1 MSTSVFALIGRL
13 RTANRLFL
21 VLLVA
26 GAGMFVYDASLGLR
40 YWDGLSRGTAAKTEA
55 RSLLAS
61 ARPPSGVTAELEAQL
76 APNEALLESRSA
88 GFSYEHTDELIE
100 LVAATARTSG
110 VALASINIAEAGR
123 RADGPLS
130 YRMLS
135 LTIRVTGGTEA
146 IYGFLDA
153 LSEAAPGMT
162 VRSARL
168 GNLSGAPWAS
178 LDIDVELDPEPSEA
192 WEATP

>member
-26 GAGMFVYDASLGLR
+26 GASMLVYDASLGLR

-100 LVAATARTSG
+100 LVAATARESG
-110 VALASINIAEAGR
+110 VALASINAAQAGR
-123 RADGPLS
+123 RAVGPMSYGVLALS
-130 YRMLS
+130 
-135 LTIRVTGGTEA
+135 IRVSGSTQS
-146 IYGFLDA
+146 IYGFVDA
-153 LSEAAPGMT
+153 LSEAAPGMR

-168 GNLSGAPWAS
+168 GNLSGGPWAS
-178 LDIDVELDPEPSEA
+178 FEIEVSLDPVPNDGGEK
-192 WEATP
+192 TP